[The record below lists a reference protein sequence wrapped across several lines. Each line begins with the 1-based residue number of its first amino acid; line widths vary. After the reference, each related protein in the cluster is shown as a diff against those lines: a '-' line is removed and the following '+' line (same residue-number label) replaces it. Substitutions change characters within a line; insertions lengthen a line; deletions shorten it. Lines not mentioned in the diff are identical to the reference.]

1 MQDGHFLPSGE
12 GPMKKGKEERI
23 MKRFWQIACICSLVL
38 VFAFSAYGAG
48 EPIKVGFPMI
58 LSGGGALFGKPSSV
72 GAEMYV
78 KELNARGG
86 VLGRPI
92 ELIIRDCGNTPEEA
106 TRVAREI
113 ILKEKVD
120 FMVGG
125 LTASQGLALSEVA
138 KTEKVVYIAPI
149 SKSTAM
155 TEPGKLHPYVFRAA
169 ANTNTEGRSAA
180 VFMAKNPWTRIATL
194 GPDYEYGQ
202 MVTKAFVEWM
212 KKIKPQAQI
221 VHQGW
226 PKLGETDYTPFI
238 APLLAAKPDA
248 AFLSL
253 WGGHFVTF
261 SKQAK
266 PYGFF
271 EKVKV
276 VAAGEGGSPET
287 GMSLKDDLPL
297 GITTNAYDV
306 FYYPDT
312 PEHKSYVER
321 LKAYT
326 KQEYPPSWAITGY
339 IAVQFLAEAIQKA
352 QSTDKMKVIKALEGL
367 TINTPIGK
375 QTMRAKDHQATRGQ
389 VWGTTAKVPEY
400 PFPILRPVEYIPAD
414 DLMD

>member
-1 MQDGHFLPSGE
+1 MPIQKI
-12 GPMKKGKEERI
+12 KKERRKMI
-23 MKRFWQIACICSLVL
+23 MKRFVQIASLCSLVL
-38 VFAFSAYGAG
+38 IFAFSAYGAG

-58 LSGGGALFGKPSSV
+58 LSGGGALFGKPSSQ

-78 KELNARGG
+78 KELNAKGG

-125 LTASQGLALSEVA
+125 LTASQGIALSEVA

-180 VFMAKNPWTRIATL
+180 VFMAKNPWTKIATL

-287 GMSLKDDLPL
+287 GMALKDDLPL

-306 FYYPDT
+306 FYYPNT

-326 KQEYPPSWAITGY
+326 KQEYAPSWAITGY
-339 IAVQFLAEAIQKA
+339 IAVQFLAEALQKA
-352 QSTDKMKVIKALEGL
+352 KSTDKMKVIKDLEGL

>member
-1 MQDGHFLPSGE
+1 MRKSPIFFFVLTLIAVALLFPQPSAAQ
-12 GPMKKGKEERI
+12 KK
-23 MKRFWQIACICSLVL
+23 
-38 VFAFSAYGAG
+38 
-48 EPIKVGFPMI
+48 PILVGFPMI

-78 KELNARGG
+78 KELNAKGG

-125 LTASQGLALSEVA
+125 LTATQGLALSEVA
-138 KTEKVVYIAPI
+138 KTEKVIYIAPI
-149 SKSTAM
+149 SKTTAM
-155 TEPGKLHPYVFRAA
+155 TDPGKLHPYVFRAA

-180 VFMAKNPWTRIATL
+180 VFMAKNPWTKIATL
-194 GPDYEYGQ
+194 GPDYEFGQ

-212 KKIKPQAQI
+212 KKNKPQVQI

-238 APLLAAKPDA
+238 APLLAAKPEA

-261 SKQAK
+261 AKQAK

-276 VAAGEGGSPET
+276 VAAGEAGSPET

-339 IAVQFLAEAIQKA
+339 VAVQFLAEAIQKA
-352 QSTDKMKVIKALEGL
+352 KSTDKMKVIKALEGL

-414 DLMD
+414 NLMD

>member
-1 MQDGHFLPSGE
+1 M
-12 GPMKKGKEERI
+12 I
-23 MKRFWQIACICSLVL
+23 MKRFVQIASICSLVL
-38 VFAFSAYGAG
+38 IFAFSAYGAG
-48 EPIKVGFPMI
+48 EPIKVGFPAI
-58 LSGGGALFGKPSSV
+58 LSGGGALFGKPSSL

-78 KELNARGG
+78 KEFNAKGG

-120 FMVGG
+120 FLVGG
-125 LTASQGLALSEVA
+125 FTASQGIALSEVA
-138 KTEKVVYIAPI
+138 KTEQVIYIAPV

-155 TEPGKLHPYVFRAA
+155 TDPGNLHPYVFRAA

-180 VFMAKNPWTRIATL
+180 VFMAKNPWTKIATL

-221 VHQGW
+221 VHQSW

-287 GMSLKDDLPL
+287 GMALKDDLPL

-326 KQEYPPSWAITGY
+326 KQEYAPSWAITGY
-339 IAVQFLAEAIQKA
+339 IAVQFLAEAMQKA

>member
-1 MQDGHFLPSGE
+1 
-12 GPMKKGKEERI
+12 
-23 MKRFWQIACICSLVL
+23 
-38 VFAFSAYGAG
+38 
-48 EPIKVGFPMI
+48 MI
-58 LSGGGALFGKPSSV
+58 LSGGGALFGQPSMV
-72 GAEMYV
+72 GAQFAV
-78 KELNARGG
+78 KEINEKGG
-86 VLGRPI
+86 VLGRPL
-92 ELIIRDCGNTPEEA
+92 ELVIRDCKGTPEEA
-106 TRVAREI
+106 TRVAKEL
-113 ILKEKVD
+113 ILKDKVA
-120 FMVGG
+120 FLVGG

-138 KTEKVVYIAPI
+138 KTEKILYIAPI

-155 TEPGKLHPYVFRAA
+155 TDPDKLHPYVFRAA

-180 VFMAKNPWTRIATL
+180 VFMAKHPWKQIYTI

-202 MVTKAFVEWM
+202 MVTKAFVEWI
-212 KKIKPQAQI
+212 KKIKPEVKI
-221 VHQGW
+221 VGQGW
-226 PKLGETDYTPFI
+226 PKLGEADYTPFI
-238 APLLAAKPDA
+238 SACMAAKPDA

-261 SKQAK
+261 AKQAK

-287 GMSLKDDLPL
+287 AISLKDDLPI

-339 IAVQFLAEAIQKA
+339 NSIYFLAEAIKKA
-352 QSTDKMKVIKALEGL
+352 KSTDTKKVIKALEGL

-414 DLMD
+414 NLMD

>member
-1 MQDGHFLPSGE
+1 MRRFLILCIIISLTIIAFGLPRFVDAA
-12 GPMKKGKEERI
+12 KK
-23 MKRFWQIACICSLVL
+23 
-38 VFAFSAYGAG
+38 
-48 EPIKVGFPMI
+48 PILVGFPMI
-58 LSGGGALFGKPSSV
+58 LSGGGALFGEPSAK
-72 GAEMYV
+72 GAEMAV
-78 KELNARGG
+78 KEINEKGG
-86 VLGRPI
+86 LLDRPVK
-92 ELIIRDCGNTPEEA
+92 LLVRDCKGTPEEA
-106 TRVAREI
+106 TRVAKEL
-113 ILKEKVD
+113 ILKDKVD
-120 FMVGG
+120 FLIGG
-125 LTASQGLALSEVA
+125 LTASQGLAVSEVA
-138 KTEKVVYIAPI
+138 KTEKILYIAPI

-155 TEPGKLHPYVFRAA
+155 CEPPRLHPYVFRSA

-180 VFMAKNPWTRIATL
+180 VFMAKHPWKRIATI

-202 MVTKAFVEWM
+202 MVTKAFVDWI
-212 KKIKPQAQI
+212 KKIKPEAEI

-238 APLLAAKPDA
+238 TPCLAAKPDA
-248 AFLSL
+248 CFMSL

-261 SKQAK
+261 AKQAK

-271 EKVKV
+271 EKVNV

-287 GMSLKDDLPL
+287 AMALKDDLPL

-312 PEHKSYVER
+312 PEHNAYNKR
-321 LKAYT
+321 LKEFT

-339 IAVQFLAEAIQKA
+339 IAVQFLAEGIKKA
-352 QSTDKMKVIKALEGL
+352 GSTDTMKVIKALEGL
-367 TINTPIGK
+367 TIQTPIGK

-400 PFPILRPVEYIPAD
+400 PFPILRPVEYIPAE

>member
-1 MQDGHFLPSGE
+1 
-12 GPMKKGKEERI
+12 
-23 MKRFWQIACICSLVL
+23 MKRFLQIASLCSLVL
-38 VFAFSAYGAG
+38 VFAFSAFGAG
-48 EPIKVGFPMI
+48 KPIKVGFPMI

-78 KELNARGG
+78 KELNAKGG

-125 LTASQGLALSEVA
+125 LTASQGIALSEVA

-155 TEPGKLHPYVFRAA
+155 TAPGKLHPYVFRAA

-180 VFMAKNPWTRIATL
+180 VFMARNPWTKIATL

-261 SKQAK
+261 AKQAK

-287 GMSLKDDLPL
+287 GMALKDDLPL

-326 KQEYPPSWAITGY
+326 KQEYAPSWAITGY
-339 IAVQFLAEAIQKA
+339 IATQFLAEGIKKA
-352 QSTDKMKVIKALEGL
+352 KSTDKMKVIKALEGL
-367 TINTPIGK
+367 TIQTPIGK

>member
-1 MQDGHFLPSGE
+1 M
-12 GPMKKGKEERI
+12 I
-23 MKRFWQIACICSLVL
+23 MKRFWQIASICSLVL

-48 EPIKVGFPMI
+48 KPIKVGFPMI
-58 LSGGGALFGKPSSV
+58 LSGGGALFGKPSSQ

-78 KELNARGG
+78 KELNAKGG

-120 FMVGG
+120 FVVGG
-125 LTASQGLALSEVA
+125 LTASQGIALSEVA

-155 TEPGKLHPYVFRAA
+155 TAPGKLHPYVFRAA

-180 VFMAKNPWTRIATL
+180 VFMARNPWTKIATL

-212 KKIKPQAQI
+212 KKIKPEAQI

-287 GMSLKDDLPL
+287 AMALKDDLPL

-306 FYYPDT
+306 FYYPNT

-321 LKAYT
+321 LKAFT
-326 KQEYPPSWAITGY
+326 GQEYAPSWAITGY
-339 IAVQFLAEAIQKA
+339 IAVQFLAEGIKKA
-352 QSTDKMKVIKALEGL
+352 KSTDKMKVIKALEGL
-367 TINTPIGK
+367 TIQTPIGK

-400 PFPILRPVEYIPAD
+400 PFPILRPVEYIPAEN
-414 DLMD
+414 LMD